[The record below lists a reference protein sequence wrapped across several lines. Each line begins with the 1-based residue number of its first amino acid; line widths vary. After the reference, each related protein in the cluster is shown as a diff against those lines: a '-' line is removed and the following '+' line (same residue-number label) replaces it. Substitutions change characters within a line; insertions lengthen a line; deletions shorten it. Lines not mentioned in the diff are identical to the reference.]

1 MPLGGMETS
10 RNALSTL
17 QPLLIA
23 LALALLS
30 SIVCFVVLFAVPG
43 LSLLLFP
50 AYLLAQT
57 PTFYLRSL
65 PVKTD
70 L

>member
-10 RNALSTL
+10 HNALSTL

-23 LALALLS
+23 LALLS
-30 SIVCFVVLFAVPG
+30 SIVCVVVLFAVPG

-50 AYLLAQT
+50 ASLLAQT